1 MFYDE
6 DVGCPNLILY
16 NKGGKVTLGPLG
28 HLARWL
34 IWPVGR
40 LGHLAHVG
48 GWLIWAVV
56 RFAYFGGRS
65 RLGGSKA
72 KAVLTPKGG
81 PKTQQ
86 HNMDHAPPQV
96 TCTINRSHTCKRALA
111 HQSHCPH
118 DPTFMAN
125 HTPDANKLYSCTE
138 QPSAVASVVPKT
150 IEASLLNVIRNQLA
164 KVCKLRGR

>member
-1 MFYDE
+1 LRFCGWA
-6 DVGCPNLILY
+6 VGPFGPL
-16 NKGGKVTLGPLG
+16 GGFAVGRLG
-28 HLARWL
+28 HLARWAVGSFGRL
-34 IWPVGR
+34 AHLGGWARWAVGPVGR

-48 GWLIWAVV
+48 GWLIWADV

-72 KAVLTPKGG
+72 KAVLTPKEG

-96 TCTINRSHTCKRALA
+96 TCTINRSHTCKRTLA

-138 QPSAVASVVPKT
+138 KP
-150 IEASLLNVIRNQLA
+150 
-164 KVCKLRGR
+164 